1 MQREEKNVEIT
12 GDLSLEFV
20 EMQKLVDEE
29 VGVPYST
36 WSKAC
41 TSFCTIICC

>member
-1 MQREEKNVEIT
+1 MQREEKNVEFI
-12 GDLSLEFV
+12 GDLNLEFE

-36 WSKAC
+36 WSKGC
-41 TSFCTIICC
+41 TTFCTIICC

>member
-1 MQREEKNVEIT
+1 MQREEKNVAIT
-12 GDLSLEFV
+12 GDLNLEFE